1 MHHLYTNTM
10 KYSAVISLLAVI
22 SLSACQPNT
31 ESPSQ
36 VTKEYW
42 QALKNND
49 LTSASELVSKS
60 SQSHLSRYFDLPNEE
75 KIPLH
80 EIYMGAEYATV
91 TTIIS
96 PESSTGEEEATSQ
109 SQRDIPTMTFETI
122 LTLEDG
128 RWKVDAARTQ
138 HPALQKPADS
148 SHDAPSSALD
158 TAPLNEALQESAE
171 MLNQFMREGSRE
183 MSETFLE
190 GMNKMNEA
198 LREAID
204 KMKQR
209 REQQQP
215 AQPPANENN
224 DADNEGVI

>member
-1 MHHLYTNTM
+1 M
-10 KYSAVISLLAVI
+10 KYSAFISLLAVI

-49 LTSASELVSKS
+49 LTSASELVSQN
-60 SQSHLSRYFDLPNEE
+60 SQSHLSRYFELPNEE
-75 KIPLH
+75 KIPLD
-80 EIYMGAEYATV
+80 EIYVGAEYATV
-91 TTIIS
+91 TTIIN
-96 PESSTGEEEATSQ
+96 PESSTADAVPDQ
-109 SQRDIPTMTFETI
+109 SQRDTPTKTFETI

-138 HPALQKPADS
+138 NPILREADES
-148 SHDAPSSALD
+148 SQDAPSSDPD

-171 MLNQFMREGSRE
+171 MLDQFMREGSRE

-209 REQQQP
+209 REQQEP
-215 AQPPANENN
+215 AQPPANENS
-224 DADNEGVI
+224 DADNDGVI

>member
-1 MHHLYTNTM
+1 MQ
-10 KYSAVISLLAVI
+10 YSAFISLLAVI
-22 SLSACQPNT
+22 SLSACQPST
-31 ESPSQ
+31 ESPGQ

-49 LTSASELVSKS
+49 LTSASELVSEN
-60 SQSHLSRYFDLPNEE
+60 SQSHLSRYFELPNEE

-80 EIYMGAEYATV
+80 EIYVGAEYATV
-91 TTIIS
+91 TTVIS
-96 PESSTGEEEATSQ
+96 PESSATEEATGQSQ
-109 SQRDIPTMTFETI
+109 SDIPTMTFETI

-138 HPALQKPADS
+138 NPVLQVPDQS
-148 SHDAPSSALD
+148 SDDASSYPD

-190 GMNKMNEA
+190 GMNKMNET

-209 REQQQP
+209 REQQEP
-215 AQPPANENN
+215 AQPPANQNSE
-224 DADNEGVI
+224 AGNEGVI

>member
-1 MHHLYTNTM
+1 M
-10 KYSAVISLLAVI
+10 KYSAFISLLAVI

-49 LTSASELVSKS
+49 LTSASELVSEN
-60 SQSHLSRYFDLPNEE
+60 SQRHLSRYFELPNEE
-75 KIPLH
+75 KIPLD
-80 EIYMGAEYATV
+80 EIYVGAEYATV

-96 PESSTGEEEATSQ
+96 PESSAAEAVPDQ
-109 SQRDIPTMTFETI
+109 GQRDIPTMTFETI

-138 HPALQKPADS
+138 NPVLQDES
-148 SHDAPSSALD
+148 SQDAPSSDLD

-190 GMNKMNEA
+190 GMNKMNET
-198 LREAID
+198 LQEAID
-204 KMKQR
+204 RMKQR
-209 REQQQP
+209 REQQEQEES
-215 AQPPANENN
+215 PANQNSETE
-224 DADNEGVI
+224 NEGVI

>member
-1 MHHLYTNTM
+1 M
-10 KYSAVISLLAVI
+10 KYSAFIILFAVI

-49 LTSASELVSKS
+49 LTSASKLVSKN
-60 SQSHLSRYFDLPNEE
+60 SQSHLSRYFALPEDQ
-75 KIPLH
+75 KIPLD
-80 EIYMGAEYATV
+80 EIYVGAEYATV
-91 TTIIS
+91 TTIIN
-96 PESSTGEEEATSQ
+96 PESSTAEEAPGQ
-109 SQRDIPTMTFETI
+109 SQHDIPTMTFETI

-128 RWKVDAARTQ
+128 RWKVDATRTQ
-138 HPALQKPADS
+138 NPVLQEADKS
-148 SHDAPSSALD
+148 SHDAPSSDLD

-171 MLNQFMREGSRE
+171 MLNQFMREGSKE

-190 GMNKMNEA
+190 GMNKMNET

-209 REQQQP
+209 REQQEP

-224 DADNEGVI
+224 NADNEDVI